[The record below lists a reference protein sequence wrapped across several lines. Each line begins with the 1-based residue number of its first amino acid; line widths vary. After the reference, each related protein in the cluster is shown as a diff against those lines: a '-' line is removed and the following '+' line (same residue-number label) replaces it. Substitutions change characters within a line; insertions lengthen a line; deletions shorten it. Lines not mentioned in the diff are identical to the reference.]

1 MLLGCRTAAAEK
13 EVAPGAG
20 FIFER
25 PQKSLT
31 SSFLPQQKQNMDGGP
46 PGIQS
51 IAAPAA
57 GCGLRGWLAQRCG
70 LLSFPGDGSEAACA
84 LDPQSTRV
92 WGGHPACGWVP
103 GCCSVFGSCQT
114 SQILCFPSA
123 KTALGCLAG
132 SRERQQNTE
141 LEPPNL
147 ELCCSRALRPD
158 KTYTAGAE
166 GGGPGLVSHRQGPVT
181 PSGCPARTSRLA
193 PDARVQKQGAPSTPL
208 PRPASLRAACV
219 TSHMEDGG
227 WRACRGGRLEDAG
240 WRAGRPCFESN
251 ACFVLH

>member
-1 MLLGCRTAAAEK
+1 MLLGCWAAAAEK

-51 IAAPAA
+51 IAARAA
-57 GCGLRGWLAQRCG
+57 GCGLRGLLAQRCG

-84 LDPQSTRV
+84 LDPQSIKV
-92 WGGHPACGWVP
+92 WGGRWLSRLWVA
-103 GCCSVFGSCQT
+103 GSLLSVFGCCPCRMLVL
-114 SQILCFPSA
+114 LCFLST
-123 KTALGCLAG
+123 KTALGCPAA
-132 SRERQQNTE
+132 SRERQQKTA
-141 LEPPNL
+141 LAAPSL
-147 ELCCSRALRPD
+147 DLCRSRALRPD
-158 KTYTAGAE
+158 ETATAGAE
-166 GGGPGLVSHRQGPVT
+166 GGGPGLVSHRQGPVRH
-181 PSGCPARTSRLA
+181 SGCPARTSRLA
-193 PDARVQKQGAPSTPL
+193 PDARVQKQGAPP
-208 PRPASLRAACV
+208 PRYRLCHI
-219 TSHMEDGG
+219 SHGG
-227 WRACRGGRLEDAG
+227 RRLEGGGGRLEDGG